1 MQLISVPIVG
11 YAPPRWI
18 PAHAA
23 PRATNLRLGDN
34 PTTPVP
40 SAKLAFIDS
49 PLAAL
54 ISDVAAA
61 TSIGMLGYVFYKG
74 KSAWSNVFFA
84 VSAVFAVK
92 AIVDIKRLQ

>member
-1 MQLISVPIVG
+1 MQLISVPVVG

-23 PRATNLRLGDN
+23 LRPTNPRLGDN
-34 PTTPVP
+34 PSTVP
-40 SAKLAFIDS
+40 SAKLSFIDS

-61 TSIGMLGYVFYKG
+61 TSIGMLGYVFYRG

-84 VSAVFAVK
+84 ASAIFAVK

>member
-1 MQLISVPIVG
+1 MQLISVPVMG

-23 PRATNLRLGDN
+23 PRVMNPRLGDN
-34 PTTPVP
+34 PVP
-40 SAKLAFIDS
+40 TASLSFIDS
-49 PLAAL
+49 PLASL
-54 ISDVAAA
+54 ITDVAAA

-74 KSAWSNVFFA
+74 QSMWSNVFFA
-84 VSAVFAVK
+84 ASAIFAVK